1 MRIVLFADNYIGL
14 KVIEYLKSNNEN
26 IVGIFV
32 HPPNC
37 QNYYSE
43 IKEASGLAPEQIQ
56 SVGKEWSDELVRK
69 LKSMNPDIILVVF
82 WNYILQKKVFEIPNQ
97 GCVNFHMSFL
107 PYNKGKKPNVWP
119 IIDGTPAGIS
129 IHYIDEGIDSG
140 AVISQQKI
148 EVELTDTAKTLYE
161 KMIDAFPNLFEET
174 WPKLKTGSI
183 EIKKSLEAGTFH
195 LDKEFKELDQIDLE
209 KKMYPLELI
218 NLLRARTYPPHP
230 SAYFLK
236 EGKKVYVRVRL
247 EYGE

>member
-14 KVIEYLKSNNEN
+14 KVIEYLRSNNEN

-82 WNYILQKKVFEIPNQ
+82 WNYVLQKKVFEIPNQ

-107 PYNKGKKPNVWP
+107 PYNRGKKPNVWP

-161 KMIDAFPNLFEET
+161 KMINTFPNLFEET

-236 EGKKVYVRVRL
+236 DEKKVYVRVWL